1 MTYRKFLALAPFLFV
16 LISSCADAQRNRQPA
31 VAGQFYPSDRKEL
44 EATLQ
49 RCFSLGV
56 PRQAGGSVLAVI
68 APHAGYV
75 YSGETAASAF
85 NQVDPDRVYDNI
97 FVLGPSHHVGFEGAS
112 IYASGDFVTP
122 LGTVKV
128 DRRLADSLVR
138 TYPFFSR
145 REDAHRDEHSV
156 EVQIPFLQYLLKKPF
171 RIVPIVIGA
180 DSPEMCGRI
189 AGALRPFLTPDNLFV
204 VSTDFSHY
212 PSYKDAI
219 EVDRRTAEA
228 VISNSPAALLESMSR
243 SMSGGIPNLA
253 TCMCGWSGVLT
264 LLLMTEKSPE
274 YQYRIVQY
282 KNSGDADVGSKGQV
296 VGYYAISVSSSRKQ
310 APSGFRLE
318 GPDKRELLRIARA
331 TVEEY
336 VRNRHVP
343 DIDPGKIS
351 RQLATNCGAFVT
363 LHQHGDLRGCI
374 GRFGTEEPL
383 YKVVQQMAVAAST
396 EDYRFSPV
404 QSGELS
410 SIEIEISVLTPMR
423 KITSVDE
430 IRPGT
435 HGIYIR
441 KGNRS
446 GTFLPQVAT
455 ETGWSREELLGHCAR
470 DKAGIGWDGWKDAEI
485 FVYEALVFSEKEL
498 HN

>member
-1 MTYRKFLALAPFLFV
+1 MMYRRFLVLAPYLLV
-16 LISSCADAQRNRQPA
+16 LISSCSEAQHNRQPA

-44 EATLQ
+44 EATLR
-49 RCFSLGV
+49 RCFSRAV
-56 PRQAGGSVLAVI
+56 PRQAGENVLAVI

-85 NQVDPDRVYDNI
+85 NQVDPDRAYDNI

-128 DRRLADSLVR
+128 NRQLADSLIG
-138 TYPFFSR
+138 TYPFFSS
-145 REDAHRDEHSV
+145 REDAHRAEHSV

-171 RIVPIVIGA
+171 RIVPIVIGG

-189 AGALRPFLTPDNLFV
+189 AGALRPFLRQGNLFV

-212 PSYKDAI
+212 PSYDDAVD
-219 EVDRRTAEA
+219 VDRRTAEA
-228 VISNSPAALLESMSR
+228 VVSNSPAALIGSMNR
-243 SMSGGIPNLA
+243 SMAGGISNLA

-264 LLLMTEKSPE
+264 LLSLTEKNPE
-274 YQYRIVQY
+274 YHYRIVRY
-282 KNSGDADVGSKGQV
+282 RNSGDAEVGNKGQV
-296 VGYYAISVSSSRKQ
+296 VGYYAIAVSTSRKHS
-310 APSGFRLE
+310 PSGFRLE
-318 GPDKRELLRIARA
+318 TPDKRELLRIARS
-331 TVEEY
+331 TVEDY
-336 VRNRHVP
+336 VKNRHIP
-343 DIDPGKIS
+343 AIDPGKIS
-351 RQLATNCGAFVT
+351 RQLTVNCGAFVT
-363 LHQHGDLRGCI
+363 LHEHGDLRGCI
-374 GRFGTEEPL
+374 GRFGAEEPL

-410 SIEIEISVLTPMR
+410 SLEIEISVLTPMR
-423 KITSVDE
+423 KISSIDE
-430 IRPGT
+430 IVPGT

-441 KGNRS
+441 KGERS

-470 DKAGIGWDGWKDAEI
+470 DKAGIGWDGWKGAEI

>member
-1 MTYRKFLALAPFLFV
+1 MTSRSVLVLAQLLFV
-16 LISSCADAQRNRQPA
+16 LISPCAEAQPNRQPA
-31 VAGQFYPSDRKEL
+31 VAGQFYPSDRREL
-44 EATLQ
+44 EAVLRQ
-49 RCFSLGV
+49 CFSHAV
-56 PRQAGGSVLAVI
+56 PHQAGGDVLAVI

-85 NQVDPDRVYDNI
+85 NQVDPDRAYDNI

-122 LGTVKV
+122 IGIVKV
-128 DRRLADSLVR
+128 NRQLADSLVR
-138 TYPFFSR
+138 KHQFFSR
-145 REDAHRDEHSV
+145 REDAHRDEHSI
-156 EVQIPFLQYLLKKPF
+156 EVQIPFLQHLLKKPF

-189 AGALRPFLTPDNLFV
+189 AGALRPFLTPANLFV

-212 PSYKDAI
+212 PSYNDAVEI
-219 EVDRRTAEA
+219 DRRTAEA
-228 VISNSPAALLESMSR
+228 VIGNSPAALMESMNR
-243 SMSGGIPNLA
+243 SMAGGIRNLA

-264 LLLMTEKSPE
+264 LLSMTEKSPE
-274 YQYRIVQY
+274 YRYRIIQY
-282 KNSGDADVGSKGQV
+282 KNSGDAAVGNKGQV
-296 VGYYAISVSSSRKQ
+296 VGYYAIAVSSNRTHP
-310 APSGFRLE
+310 PSGFRLE
-318 GPDKRELLRIARA
+318 ASEKRELLRIARS

-336 VRNRHVP
+336 VRNHRIP
-343 DIDPGKIS
+343 DIDPRRIS

-363 LHQHGDLRGCI
+363 LHERGNLRGCI
-374 GRFGTEEPL
+374 GRFGAEEPL
-383 YKVVQQMAVAAST
+383 YKVVQLMAVAAST

-410 SIEIEISVLTPMR
+410 GLEIEISVLTPMR

-430 IRPGT
+430 ITPGT

-485 FVYEALVFSEKEL
+485 FVYEALIFSEKEL

>member
-1 MTYRKFLALAPFLFV
+1 MAYRRYLVLALFLFG
-16 LISSCADAQRNRQPA
+16 LISSCADAQHNRQPA
-31 VAGQFYPSDRKEL
+31 VAGQFYPSDRGEL
-44 EATLQ
+44 QATLQ
-49 RCFSLGV
+49 RCFSRAA

-85 NQVDPDRVYDNI
+85 NQVDPDRAYDNI
-97 FVLGPSHHVGFEGAS
+97 FVIGPSHHVGFEGAS

-128 DRRLADSLVR
+128 NRQLADSLVK

-156 EVQIPFLQYLLKKPF
+156 EVQIPFLQYFLKKPF
-171 RIVPIVIGA
+171 AIVPIVVGA
-180 DSPEMCGRI
+180 NSPEMCGKI
-189 AGALRPFLTPDNLFV
+189 ADALRPFLTPNNLFV

-212 PSYKDAI
+212 PSYNDAV
-219 EVDRRTAEA
+219 ETDRRTAEA
-228 VISNSPAALLESMSR
+228 VLTNSPAALIESMNR
-243 SMSGGIPNLA
+243 SMSGGVSNLL
-253 TCMCGWSGVLT
+253 TCMCGSSGVLT
-264 LLLMTEKSPE
+264 LLSMTEKNPE
-274 YQYRIVQY
+274 YQYRIIQY
-282 KNSGDADVGSKGQV
+282 KNSGDAAVGNKDQV
-296 VGYYAISVSSSRKQ
+296 VGYYAIAVSSNRS
-310 APSGFRLE
+310 SGFRLDAPE
-318 GPDKRELLRIARA
+318 RRELLRIARE

-336 VRNRHVP
+336 VRSGRVP
-343 DIDPGKIS
+343 HIDPARIS
-351 RQLATNCGAFVT
+351 RQLAVKCGAFVT
-363 LHQHGDLRGCI
+363 LHEHGDLRGCI
-374 GRFGTEEPL
+374 GRFGAEEPL

-410 SIEIEISVLTPMR
+410 KLEIEISVLTPMR
-423 KITSVDE
+423 RIASVDE
-430 IRPGT
+430 IKPGI
-435 HGIYIR
+435 HGITIK

-485 FVYEALVFSEKEL
+485 FVYEALVFSEKEF